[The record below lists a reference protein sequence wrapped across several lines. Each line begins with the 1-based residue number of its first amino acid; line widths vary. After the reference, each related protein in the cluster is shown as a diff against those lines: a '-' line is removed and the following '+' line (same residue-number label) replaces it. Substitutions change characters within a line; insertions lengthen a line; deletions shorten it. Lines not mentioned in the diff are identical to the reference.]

1 MERICVFK
9 KTVIF
14 AAACLAVLAT
24 LAGCSDGGKKPTPE
38 QVAERE
44 QEKALK
50 GGETMIEKFLHNGKY
65 VKIYEKNAGYS
76 YISVASI
83 SSIHITENS
92 VVIHNGFSGSSS
104 LKYDINEYRISIDK
118 ERNLIVKPET
128 RQKNK
133 KELEAARKKEQ
144 MEERTELLFS
154 AVKSNNLEQAKVCIE
169 LGADVNAKSKIKDAN
184 GETVLMIAAGE
195 GYKDMAE
202 LLIKSGAD
210 VNAQDDFG
218 KTALIYAIDK
228 KQIEL
233 SEILINSGA
242 DINIKDKY
250 GNTALICAVASGNRD
265 FVELLINLGSDM
277 NNVLLLAA
285 EWCYMDWYESKAWGR
300 DNNYKDFVE
309 LLIKSGADSGAA
321 LRGTMIGHGYRP
333 AHGGYGYIPGE
344 RAYYMVAEILV
355 KAGADV
361 NAKDDEG
368 ISVLTH
374 AILYGKKDIEKL
386 LRDAGAKE

>member
-1 MERICVFK
+1 MECICVFK
-9 KTVIF
+9 KTAIF

-83 SSIHITENS
+83 SSVHITENS

-144 MEERTELLFS
+144 LEERTELLFS

-210 VNAQDDFG
+210 INAQNNYGKTALMCAANGDNNGRKGNYSSYKDITELLVNSGADVNAKDDKG
-218 KTALIYAIDK
+218 KTALILAAFDLRK
-228 KQIEL
+228 
-233 SEILINSGA
+233 
-242 DINIKDKY
+242 DI
-250 GNTALICAVASGNRD
+250 A
-265 FVELLINLGSDM
+265 ELLI
-277 NNVLLLAA
+277 
-285 EWCYMDWYESKAWGR
+285 
-300 DNNYKDFVE
+300 
-309 LLIKSGADSGAA
+309 
-321 LRGTMIGHGYRP
+321 
-333 AHGGYGYIPGE
+333 
-344 RAYYMVAEILV
+344 

-361 NAKDDEG
+361 NAKDCDGNSALYLATEKNFNLNSCRYNRRDLAELLIPAGADTVEVFIQAIKYGDWKANVTKTLINVGADVNAKDGEG
-368 ISVLTH
+368 ISMLTY
-374 AILYGKKDIEKL
+374 AILYGRSHIEKL
-386 LRDAGAKE
+386 FRDAGAKE